1 MLRATRFT
9 APPIVFGQCSKANLS
24 YDSKHPVWPAITPN
38 PATRSKQSRPWAR
51 TCWCGSSPAGV
62 AHPHEDDRIVAHLSH
77 PGDVQE
83 PAHLA
88 RVVIEVPDWVA
99 VCFAAP
105 TVRTWRDVAG
115 QPNPLSHLGPDLCL
129 PNVDIDLVVERVANI
144 AETGTSIAEVLLD
157 QRIAAGIGNVYK
169 SEALWACQVSPF
181 TPIELVEPE
190 TRKRLFATASRQ
202 LQANLMTPTR
212 TTVPGSLAVYGRRR
226 QPCRRCRTAI
236 QVRNHGDQARST
248 YWCPSC
254 QPLLS

>member
-1 MLRATRFT
+1 M
-9 APPIVFGQCSKANLS
+9 
-24 YDSKHPVWPAITPN
+24 H
-38 PATRSKQSRPWAR
+38 
-51 TCWCGSSPAGV
+51 
-62 AHPHEDDRIVAHLSH
+62 
-77 PGDVQE
+77 
-83 PAHLA
+83 
-88 RVVIEVPDWVA
+88 
-99 VCFAAP
+99 
-105 TVRTWRDVAG
+105 VAG

-144 AETGTSIAEVLLD
+144 AEAGTSIAEVLLD

-212 TTVPGSLAVYGRRR
+212 TTVPGGLAVYGRRR